1 MTRQKVLENFL
12 NSKVEP
18 ITKGL
23 YRWRGIPYEVI
34 PYNAIKKDKRRRV
47 DHFIKV
53 QEGGVW
59 YGIRELSNKVLMKF
73 YGLPY

>member
-1 MTRQKVLENFL
+1 MTRKKVLELFL
-12 NSKVEP
+12 NDRVEP

-34 PYNAIKKDKRRRV
+34 PYNAILKDKKRKP

-59 YGIRELSNKVLMKF
+59 YGIRELSNKVLKKF
-73 YGLPY
+73 YGIEY